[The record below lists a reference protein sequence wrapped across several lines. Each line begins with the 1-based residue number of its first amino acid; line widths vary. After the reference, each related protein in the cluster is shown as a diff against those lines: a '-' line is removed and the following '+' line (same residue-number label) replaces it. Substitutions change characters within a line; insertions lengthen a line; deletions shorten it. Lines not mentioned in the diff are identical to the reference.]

1 LILGPDAIVISV
13 NELTKLYKDDEPGGH
28 SKRITL
34 PRLEYQAPQRSRNI
48 FDDDIDGVTDLCVTA
63 VKSL

>member
-1 LILGPDAIVISV
+1 MLLGQRL
-13 NELTKLYKDDEPGGH
+13 EYQDDEPGGH
-28 SKRITL
+28 SKRISL
-34 PRLEYQAPQRSRNI
+34 PRLEYQAPQLSRNI